1 MSYFVEVASNERFEQ
16 IKRELLPYKIERN
29 APGVVFA
36 AKKDG
41 VSITMYRSKKV
52 LFQGK
57 NAKTL
62 GEHYF
67 KGESRTTPQ
76 KKQRDNGALPP
87 HFSSLP
93 VLGSDETGTGDYFG
107 PITVAAC
114 YVTPEQM
121 EILEIIGVRDSK
133 ALTDDK
139 MREMAPQIRSL
150 CTHAITVLPIDHYN
164 MWVDEGYSQAKIK
177 AILHHDVLHQV
188 RQQLNAHPITL
199 IDQFIQPSTYFRY
212 VGEQKDV
219 VKENV
224 YFATKA
230 ESIHLSVAAASI
242 LARVAFLEAMD
253 ELSKK
258 VGYTLPKGA
267 SRKVDEVAAM
277 ILRSQGKEALQSV
290 SKWHFKNTEKAY
302 LLIKQ

>member
-1 MSYFVEVASNERFEQ
+1 MSYFVEVASEELFEQ
-16 IKRELLPYKIERN
+16 IKHDLSPYKIERN

-52 LFQGK
+52 LFQG
-57 NAKTL
+57 NYATSF

-67 KGESRTTPQ
+67 KGSSATQ
-76 KKQRDNGALPP
+76 LKKKKVENPSLPP
-87 HFSSLP
+87 NISSLP

-139 MREMAPQIRSL
+139 MRAMAPQIRSL
-150 CTHAITVLPIDHYN
+150 CKHAITVLPIDHYN
-164 MWVDEGYSQAKIK
+164 MWIDEGYSQAKIK

-212 VGEQKDV
+212 VKEESHV
-219 VKENV
+219 VKEDV
-224 YFATKA
+224 YFATQA
-230 ESIHLSVAAASI
+230 EGIHLSVAAASI

-253 ELSKK
+253 ELSRR

-277 ILRSQGKEALQSV
+277 ILRSQGKETLKSV
-290 SKWHFKNTEKAY
+290 TKWHFKNTEKAR
-302 LLIKQ
+302 LLIK